1 MQSGVSSGRTA
12 SANTHWKAWDSFTTE
27 LGLDPLLQAIE
38 DKVPIIQVFGR
49 RVRTGELAANKSAV
63 KSRTVEDYV
72 RSIGQAYLAMG
83 ASDPRLNSS
92 GNIDFRLQRMLA
104 CYSKQDPPPNRVK
117 PVPVQ
122 VIRRIFAVAATLHND
137 PQHQCLADMIGLAF
151 FFLLRPGEYAHSPSD
166 STPFQLRDV
175 QLFRGALRLNLATAT
190 AAELSTATFAS
201 LTFRDQKN
209 GVRGEVV
216 GLGHS
221 GDPLLSPPRILAR
234 RILHL
239 RSHGADP
246 TTPLCS
252 YFVAPGWCLIKP
264 KDITAALRTA
274 VTFLGPSLGFLPTDV
289 TARCLRAA
297 GANALLCS
305 NVDTDIIRLLGRWR
319 SDEML
324 RYLHLQAAPLMSTFA
339 RRMLQGGNFTL
350 VPNQLVP
357 VH

>member
-1 MQSGVSSGRTA
+1 
-12 SANTHWKAWDSFTTE
+12 
-27 LGLDPLLQAIE
+27 
-38 DKVPIIQVFGR
+38 
-49 RVRTGELAANKSAV
+49 
-63 KSRTVEDYV
+63 
-72 RSIGQAYLAMG
+72 
-83 ASDPRLNSS
+83 
-92 GNIDFRLQRMLA
+92 MLS
-104 CYSKQDPPPNRVK
+104 CYSKVDPPPNRVK
-117 PVPVQ
+117 PVPVS
-122 VIRRIFAVAATLHND
+122 VLRRIFAIAATLQDD

-151 FFLLRPGEYAHSPSD
+151 FFLLRPGEYAYSPSE

-175 QLFRGALRLNLATAT
+175 QLFRGGTRLNLATASD
-190 AAELSTATFAS
+190 ADILTATFAS

-239 RSHGADP
+239 RSHGAVQ

-252 YFVAPGWCLIKP
+252 YFTAPQWCFIKP
-264 KDITAALRTA
+264 KHITVALKAAVA
-274 VTFLGPSLGFLPTDV
+274 FLGPSLGFLPSDV
-289 TARCLRAA
+289 SARCLRAA

-324 RYLHLQAAPLMSTFA
+324 RYLHLQAAPLMSDFA
-339 RRMLQGGNFTL
+339 RRMLHGGNFTL

-357 VH
+357 VF